1 MLTECGRLWLDREG
15 TVTFGFLISKQV
27 RRVCSDLGRALPP
40 SVNLTVQGKGG
51 AHLGFQRFRGVLCVS
66 MANCFLVKEAMPVA
80 AFALRRG
87 GGTNLRCVFVFSR

>member
-1 MLTECGRLWLDREG
+1 M
-15 TVTFGFLISKQV
+15 TFGFLISKQV

-87 GGTNLRCVFVFSR
+87 GVRIYVVYLYFQGNHLWSWNLRFPVW

>member
-1 MLTECGRLWLDREG
+1 M
-15 TVTFGFLISKQV
+15 TFGFLISKQV